1 IVASFRKT
9 TRMSFKDILEAMS
22 LGARQAL
29 TVVIASAV
37 VGSIIGVVSLTSFGT
52 VMTSSIQSIGAG
64 SLFLTLF
71 FTMIA
76 SMILGMGLP
85 SIPAYIITATMTAP
99 ALAGFGVPVLV
110 AHMYV
115 FYFGIFANVTSP
127 VALDAFSGAVLS
139 VGNPMYTGFQAL

>member
-1 IVASFRKT
+1 
-9 TRMSFKDILEAMS
+9 
-22 LGARQAL
+22 
-29 TVVIASAV
+29 
-37 VGSIIGVVSLTSFGT
+37 SFGT

-115 FYFGIFANVTSP
+115 FYFGIFANVTAP
-127 VALDAFSGAVLS
+127 VGLGACAGGGLSG
-139 VGNPMYTGFQAL
+139 GNPMYTGFQALKLSLAGFLLAYLFVYEPSLLMIDPSGLETSGQEFPLPAFSDG